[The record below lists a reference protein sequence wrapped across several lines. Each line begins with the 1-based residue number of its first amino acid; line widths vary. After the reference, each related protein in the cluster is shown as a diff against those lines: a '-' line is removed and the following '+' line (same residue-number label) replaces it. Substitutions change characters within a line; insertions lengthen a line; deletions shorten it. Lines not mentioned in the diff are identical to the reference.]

1 MVILHAFLALAAG
14 LAAIVLL
21 DLAATALVARFTPSW
36 AIEAAKPEKDEGP
49 ARFGPGAV
57 TVHLGAL
64 FLSAAAGGYLSAW
77 MAALFAAANPLVHV
91 LGLAIIVLTL
101 GALNALQSRGK
112 LPIWL
117 QLSQVALSP
126 IGVLAGGL
134 LRLRVLGIL

>member
-1 MVILHAFLALAAG
+1 MVILHTFLALAAG

-21 DLAATALVARFTPSW
+21 DLAATALVACFTPSW
-36 AIEAAKPEKDEGP
+36 AIKEVTDSGL

-57 TVHLGAL
+57 IVHLGAL

-77 MAALFAAANPLVHV
+77 LAALFAAANPLLNV
-91 LGLAIIVLTL
+91 LGLAIIVLAL

-117 QLSQVALSP
+117 QLAQVALSP

>member
-1 MVILHAFLALAAG
+1 MVILHTFLALAAG

-36 AIEAAKPEKDEGP
+36 AIKEVTD
-49 ARFGPGAV
+49 ARPTRFQSGAV
-57 TVHLGAL
+57 IVHLGAL

-77 MAALFAAANPLVHV
+77 LAALFAAANPLLNV
-91 LGLAIIVLTL
+91 LGLAIIVLAL

-117 QLSQVALSP
+117 QLAQVALSP